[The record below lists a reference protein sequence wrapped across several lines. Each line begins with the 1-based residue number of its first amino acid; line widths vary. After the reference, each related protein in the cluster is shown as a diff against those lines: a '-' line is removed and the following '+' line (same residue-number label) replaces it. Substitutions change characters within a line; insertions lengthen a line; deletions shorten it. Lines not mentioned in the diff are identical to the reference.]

1 MDLAIVKRPK
11 LCEPNQGLG
20 YMLKK
25 FSTNN
30 LARGSLLFLLILR
43 FLISYS
49 ISRSGKFELP
59 SWEDDAFLCASYVL
73 ISLLLWINKADLHE
87 INVDKN
93 FVILFVIL
101 GAIYTF
107 LTPTVIGILM
117 GAATILNKRVAFWQ
131 SSMKMRFHQCFI
143 FSFLDSIYFFAIQK
157 ARFSMGGLNFIDA
170 IFWTNPPMIA
180 VEEFL
185 FRGLLWKL
193 LRDFEYTEN
202 KIIYIQAFLFWI
214 CHFYLEPII
223 FWIFLPLISILLGY
237 LVSRT
242 KTISSSMFLHF
253 LHNIF
258 SFIFPLLNLGILCFI
273 LQCEVSQP
281 TSLIL
286 FTDHPP
292 DHPQVEIFQRK
303 NG

>member
-1 MDLAIVKRPK
+1 MGVWRRCKMVVNYGVALVRRPT

-20 YMLKK
+20 SMLKK

-43 FLISYS
+43 FLISFS

-59 SWEDDAFLCASYVL
+59 SWEEDAFLCASYVL

-93 FVILFVIL
+93 FVFLFVIL

-117 GAATILNKRVAFWQ
+117 GAATILNTSVLLSGKSLWAKNGLDNARLV
-131 SSMKMRFHQCFI
+131 M
-143 FSFLDSIYFFAIQK
+143 FLLVFLVLDFIYFFAVHK

-180 VEEFL
+180 AEEFL

-242 KTISSSMFLHF
+242 KTISSSMLLHF

-258 SFIFPLLNLGILCFI
+258 SFIF
-273 LQCEVSQP
+273 
-281 TSLIL
+281 
-286 FTDHPP
+286 
-292 DHPQVEIFQRK
+292 RY
-303 NG
+303 